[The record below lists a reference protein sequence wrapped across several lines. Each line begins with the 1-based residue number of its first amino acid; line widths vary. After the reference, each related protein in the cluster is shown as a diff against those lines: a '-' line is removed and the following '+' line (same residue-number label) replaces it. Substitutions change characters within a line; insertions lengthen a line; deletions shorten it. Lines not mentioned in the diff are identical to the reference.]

1 MGPLRPVGQKL
12 LVSAVGVIYAET
24 YAALARCGSPG
35 LLELT
40 TFGQVEAWFPLVGL
54 GARVQMGAIGA
65 SWQCLKVRKSAGLGP
80 TTRMDPPS

>member
-54 GARVQMGAIGA
+54 GVQMGAIGA

-80 TTRMDPPS
+80 STRMDPPS